1 MHARGNGLEG
11 GGFALRASSVL
22 GAGIL
27 AAVLAVALACPAA
40 LAETKTLDLG
50 EPSNSQWRRAMR
62 QDKSLSQ
69 NRTQTKGWTKSDS
82 NTKFKPDTTPS
93 AEDQAK
99 PRALVI
105 DEEEQRAKAKPQVGV
120 TVSF

>member
-1 MHARGNGLEG
+1 
-11 GGFALRASSVL
+11 
-22 GAGIL
+22 
-27 AAVLAVALACPAA
+27 
-40 LAETKTLDLG
+40 
-50 EPSNSQWRRAMR
+50 MR